1 MRCLVTAILA
11 SCALALA
18 GFVNAQGVSGGDG
31 PQPFL
36 TPDLRGWEG
45 LMEYWSYRNGAVIGG
60 NPARAITNNP
70 GAVTVV
76 RGPGRTLT
84 ADDLGSASLT
94 YNEAIRISGTIHARV
109 QRFFDVMVCLHGLC
123 WSD

>member
-45 LMEYWSYRNGAVIGG
+45 LMEYWSYRNGAVIGAA
-60 NPARAITNNP
+60 PK
-70 GAVTVV
+70 
-76 RGPGRTLT
+76 
-84 ADDLGSASLT
+84 
-94 YNEAIRISGTIHARV
+94 
-109 QRFFDVMVCLHGLC
+109 GLKFNTFL
-123 WSD
+123 